1 MNNHKKARNEVFYL
15 GNFRRYKRDD
25 GIYHVIV
32 RAVSEIQVFQRDK
45 DQEIYLSQMKYY
57 KENKK

>member
-1 MNNHKKARNEVFYL
+1 M
-15 GNFRRYKRDD
+15 GNFRRYKREY
-25 GIYHVIV
+25 GIYYVIV

>member
-1 MNNHKKARNEVFYL
+1 MEK
-15 GNFRRYKRDD
+15 FRRYKRED
-25 GIYHVIV
+25 GIYHVIARV
-32 RAVSEIQVFQRDK
+32 VSEIQVFQRDK

>member
-1 MNNHKKARNEVFYL
+1 MEKI
-15 GNFRRYKRDD
+15 KRCKREDV
-25 GIYHVIV
+25 IYHVIV

>member
-1 MNNHKKARNEVFYL
+1 M

-32 RAVSEIQVFQRDK
+32 RDVSEIQVFQRDK

>member
-1 MNNHKKARNEVFYL
+1 M

-25 GIYHVIV
+25 GIYHVIIRFV
-32 RAVSEIQVFQRDK
+32 FEIQVFQIDK